1 MDVKHTLPLLPL
13 RDIVIFPSMVIPLF
27 VGRDKSISS
36 LNEVMKNNKKIILV
50 TQKNSEVD
58 DPKKTDVFTY
68 GCESNILQLLKLP
81 DGTVKVLVE
90 GFKRVKIIDFKDDEK
105 FITCT
110 YEYQNDVIAPDEDLM
125 PLAMIAVRRLEKLTS
140 INKKISVETINNI
153 KQLKDPT
160 KIVDNIASHL
170 NSTMSEKQQIFETVD
185 VKKRLNGV
193 IKIMEN
199 ETSIIGVER
208 KIRGRVKT
216 QMEKTQREYYL
227 NEQLKAIQKELGE
240 IEDGKDE
247 TSSLNKAIIKSKMPK
262 EVQKKC
268 MNELNKLKNMSPMSA
283 EATVVRNYLD
293 WMIDVPWYK
302 KDKIDIDL
310 NKALKVLDEDH
321 YGLEK
326 VKERIIE
333 FLAVQKR
340 MEKSKGP
347 ILCLIGPNGAGKS
360 TILHSIY
367 GFTNIFSGQIEIDGK
382 EITNMTPAQKLK
394 SVGIAYILQD
404 NSVFP
409 DMTVEENLLMGGY
422 IKDKTEESYQEVER
436 IFEKYER
443 LRNRRNQ
450 KAKVL
455 SGGERRLLEISRA
468 LVMKPNVLLVDEPSI
483 GLEPKYI
490 DMVFEILRD
499 LQQNEK
505 KTIILVEQ
513 NAKKGLEFA
522 DIGYVL
528 VSGQTAIAGK
538 GNDLLNNPDV
548 GRLFLGG

>member
-1 MDVKHTLPLLPL
+1 MSSDQYSVLGKAPSSTDLKKLLSSDVH
-13 RDIVIFPSMVIPLF
+13 
-27 VGRDKSISS
+27 
-36 LNEVMKNNKKIILV
+36 
-50 TQKNSEVD
+50 
-58 DPKKTDVFTY
+58 
-68 GCESNILQLLKLP
+68 
-81 DGTVKVLVE
+81 
-90 GFKRVKIIDFKDDEK
+90 
-105 FITCT
+105 
-110 YEYQNDVIAPDEDLM
+110 
-125 PLAMIAVRRLEKLTS
+125 LT
-140 INKKISVETINNI
+140 I
-153 KQLKDPT
+153 KQLSSGYGK
-160 KIVDNIASHL
+160 
-170 NSTMSEKQQIFETVD
+170 
-185 VKKRLNGV
+185 
-193 IKIMEN
+193 MEILHN
-199 ETSIIGVER
+199 FDLFVS
-208 KIRGRVKT
+208 
-216 QMEKTQREYYL
+216 
-227 NEQLKAIQKELGE
+227 KAQ
-240 IEDGKDE
+240 
-247 TSSLNKAIIKSKMPK
+247 S
-262 EVQKKC
+262 
-268 MNELNKLKNMSPMSA
+268 
-283 EATVVRNYLD
+283 
-293 WMIDVPWYK
+293 
-302 KDKIDIDL
+302 
-310 NKALKVLDEDH
+310 
-321 YGLEK
+321 
-326 VKERIIE
+326 
-333 FLAVQKR
+333 
-340 MEKSKGP
+340 
-347 ILCLIGPNGAGKS
+347 LCLIGPNGAGKS

-394 SVGIAYILQD
+394 SAGIAYILQD

-422 IKDKTEESYQEVER
+422 IKEKTEESQQETER

-468 LVMKPNVLLVDEPSI
+468 LVMKPKVLLIDEPSI

-538 GNDLLNNPDV
+538 GNELLNNPDV